1 MKIEKP
7 KEAEMTPEDA
17 GAEDASLEAA
27 LPQPSETPHGL
38 LSSALVTGI
47 FTFLSRIMGLIRFRV
62 MGHYFGNSAAADAF
76 NLAFIFPN
84 LTRRIF
90 GEGLLTTIFI
100 PVFASQHAKK
110 EHEAANKTASV
121 LLVRLAYWLS
131 IGCIAAIAV
140 SLGIRVGLGSKLT
153 PDQVLKFKLF
163 EALLPYCVLINLAAV
178 LMAVLNSLGKF
189 WVPAFAPVLWN
200 LAIILA
206 CFFALNTFGTL
217 PEQQIWVVAIAALAG
232 GALQFLIQIPA
243 ALAAGFR
250 FKSSWDKTD
259 PGYREIV
266 ENFKPLVLTVALL
279 QINTMLDNL
288 IAQFF
293 IAGDGPVTYMN
304 MGTSVYQFAFAVMAL
319 AIGTAALPMLSR
331 QWAQNDKPGFE
342 RTYNTALRY
351 TIFLALPFCIGAMLL
366 CEDLVRML
374 YGSGKFLVN
383 DAEPVHRTAS
393 VAFYSC
399 MGLPFYSINAIQTRA
414 LYAMKDFKSPARTT
428 LQAVALNFGLNL
440 FFVFAAPVIAGAI
453 LPAIS
458 SWSVEGPPIVPPG
471 QSRSFDDVM
480 IGFKNDFYNIVLALA
495 NLRESG
501 IILAGTISAAFQT
514 WTLGRAIRKHL
525 GREHVVFTPEFT
537 LRIFGVTIASALFGL
552 GVYRYS
558 IPKSSDEESLF
569 ALAKGVIAF
578 LAPMIWINYLYFE
591 KKWKQLHES
600 LKLPSNE
607 PIPEDKRP
615 ESLNVQ
621 QAIFTSLAAAAIMG
635 IVVWATRE
643 SLPPEGKTA
652 IQIAQ
657 RGLAPVIVGVMAYS
671 VAASALMSREYEEL
685 WSVFKRK
692 RN

>member
-47 FTFLSRIMGLIRFRV
+47 FTFLSRVMGLIRFRV

-100 PVFASQHAKK
+100 PVFSSQRAKNQPD
-110 EHEAANKTASV
+110 AANRTASV

-131 IGCIAAIAV
+131 IGCIACIAV
-140 SLGIRVGLGSKLT
+140 SAGIRLGLGSKLT

-206 CFFALNTFGTL
+206 CVFALNTFGTL
-217 PEQQIWVVAIAALAG
+217 PEQQIWVVAFAALIG

-243 ALAAGFR
+243 ALAGGFR
-250 FKSSWDKTD
+250 FKFSSDKTD

-288 IAQFF
+288 IAQCF
-293 IAGDGPVTYMN
+293 IPGDGPVTYMN

-331 QWAQNDKPGFE
+331 QWAQNDKSGFE

-366 CEDLVRML
+366 SEDLVRML

-393 VAFYSC
+393 VAYYSC
-399 MGLPFYSINAIQTRA
+399 LGLPFYSINAIQTRA
-414 LYAMKDFKSPARTT
+414 LYAMKDFKTPARTT

-440 FFVFAAPVIAGAI
+440 FFVFAGPIISAAI
-453 LPAIS
+453 EPNIR
-458 SWSVEGPPIVPPG
+458 SWAVEGPM
-471 QSRSFDDVM
+471 SDVM
-480 IGFKNDFYNIVLALA
+480 KAFGNDIYNAVVTLGR
-495 NLRESG
+495 LRESG
-501 IILAGTISAAFQT
+501 IVLAGTISAAVQT
-514 WTLGRAIRKHL
+514 WMLGRAIRKHL
-525 GREHVVFTPEFT
+525 GGEHAVFTPEFT
-537 LRIFGVTIASALFGL
+537 ARIFGVGIGCALIGL

-558 IPKSSDEESLF
+558 LPKSSDEESLF
-569 ALAKGVIAF
+569 ALAKGVAAF

-591 KKWKQLHES
+591 AKQKRLRES
-600 LKLPSNE
+600 VKVAPDE
-607 PIPEDKRP
+607 PIPDEKVP
-615 ESLNVQ
+615 ENLKVQYAIYSSL
-621 QAIFTSLAAAAIMG
+621 SAAAIMG
-635 IVVWATRE
+635 IVVWAVRE

-652 IQIAQ
+652 VQIAQ
-657 RGLAPVIVGVMAYS
+657 RGIAPVIIGIMAYS
-671 VAASALMSREYEEL
+671 VASSSLLSREYEEL

-692 RN
+692 RAQSEPQP

>member
-7 KEAEMTPEDA
+7 KEAEMSPEDA

-100 PVFASQHAKK
+100 PVFSSQQAKNQK
-110 EHEAANKTASV
+110 EAANKTASV

-131 IGCIAAIAV
+131 VGCIAVIAV
-140 SLGIRVGLGSKLT
+140 SAGTRLAFASKFT
-153 PDQVLKFKLF
+153 PDQILKFKLF
-163 EALLPYCVLINLAAV
+163 EALLPYCVFINLAAV

-206 CFFALNTFGTL
+206 CLFALNTFGPL

-232 GALQFLIQIPA
+232 GALQFLIQFPA

-250 FKSSWDKTD
+250 FKFSADKTD

-279 QINTMLDNL
+279 QLNTMLDNM
-288 IAQFF
+288 IAQVF

-304 MGTSVYQFAFAVMAL
+304 MGTSIYQLAFGVMAL

-331 QWAQNDKPGFE
+331 QYAQNDKTGFE
-342 RTYNTALRY
+342 RTYSTAVRY
-351 TIFLALPFCIGAMLL
+351 TIYLSIPFAFGAMLL
-366 CEDLVRML
+366 SDDIVKLL

-383 DAEPVHRTAS
+383 DAEPVKRTAA
-393 VAFYSC
+393 VAYYSC
-399 MGLPFYSINAIQTRA
+399 LGLPFYSLNAIQTRA
-414 LYAMKDFKSPARTT
+414 LYAMKDFKTPARTT
-428 LQAVALNFGLNL
+428 LEAVALNFGLNL
-440 FFVFAAPVIAGAI
+440 FFVFCAPLISAAIEPRIRTWA
-453 LPAIS
+453 
-458 SWSVEGPPIVPPG
+458 VENTFG
-471 QSRSFDDVM
+471 
-480 IGFKNDFYNIVLALA
+480 NDIYNGVVTLGLM
-495 NLRESG
+495 RESG
-501 IILAGTISAAFQT
+501 IILAGTLSAAWQT
-514 WTLGRAIRKHL
+514 WALGRAIRKNL
-525 GREHVVFTPEFT
+525 NAEHPVFTKEFS
-537 LRIFGVTIASALFGL
+537 LRIFGVSLASALIGL
-552 GVYRYS
+552 YVYRIS
-558 IPKSSDEESLF
+558 LPKSADEESLF
-569 ALAKGVIAF
+569 ALAKGCAAF
-578 LAPMIWINYLYFE
+578 LGPMIWINYLYFE
-591 KKWKQLHES
+591 SKQKRLRES
-600 LKLPSNE
+600 LKVAPEE
-607 PIPEDKRP
+607 PISDEKVPETLKIQYALYATI
-615 ESLNVQ
+615 S
-621 QAIFTSLAAAAIMG
+621 AASIMA

-643 SLPPEGKTA
+643 SLPPEGKTWV
-652 IQIAQ
+652 QIAQ
-657 RGLAPVIVGVMAYS
+657 RGLAPVIVGIMAYS
-671 VAASALMSREYEEL
+671 VASSSLMSREYEEL
-685 WSVFKRK
+685 WGMFRRKRK
-692 RN
+692 T